1 MLWNHEKSL
10 WRGFGAHLAGQ
21 TDRPDAPDAHFSK
34 EIATLLIKA
43 FTQTLSVYFE
53 RCCGLGLEHIPQA
66 WYTGLMFQM
75 CIFPRKPQRYLK
87 SVVIS
92 IERLFWMLLWRG
104 FGAPFAW
111 PNQWPGPPATRCSKE
126 TATQTSHGNK
136 INVSA
141 RHKHRKT
148 PSACVH
154 TRVHT
159 HACVVHTRHA
169 PCALRALSGAY
180 IPPKANLARP

>member
-1 MLWNHEKSL
+1 MKFSSPAAALGGLDFDEMATVFEFWL
-10 WRGFGAHLAGQ
+10 PRALIFDVLP
-21 TDRPDAPDAHFSK
+21 DRRTRNF
-34 EIATLLIKA
+34 
-43 FTQTLSVYFE
+43 
-53 RCCGLGLEHIPQA
+53 
-66 WYTGLMFQM
+66 
-75 CIFPRKPQRYLK
+75 FPRQPQRYLK

>member
-1 MLWNHEKSL
+1 M
-10 WRGFGAHLAGQ
+10 
-21 TDRPDAPDAHFSK
+21 DRPDAPDAHFSK

-66 WYTGLMFQM
+66 WYTGLMLQM

-104 FGAPFAW
+104 FAALGA
-111 PNQWPGPPATRCSKE
+111 
-126 TATQTSHGNK
+126 
-136 INVSA
+136 
-141 RHKHRKT
+141 
-148 PSACVH
+148 
-154 TRVHT
+154 
-159 HACVVHTRHA
+159 
-169 PCALRALSGAY
+169 
-180 IPPKANLARP
+180 